1 MARPIK
7 IPFVDLARQFRAL
20 EPELTQAFQKVGRS
34 GMYIMGEWLA
44 SFEHAVASYL
54 GVKHAV
60 GVSDGS
66 NALFLTLKALGIGPG
81 DEVITAPNSFLASAW
96 TIVAVGARPVFAD
109 VAEDMNLDPA
119 RLEAAITPRTR
130 GVMPVHITG
139 RPANMGPI
147 NEIADKHGLFVLEDA
162 AQAIGARYHGKRV
175 GGLGTAA
182 GFSLHP
188 LKNLGVYGVSLT
200 HFEIGEADESRGDL
214 SEFLFDH
221 QDLCLH
227 RVPRQIWG

>member
-1 MARPIK
+1 MASPIK

-20 EPELTQAFQKVGRS
+20 EPELTEAFQEVGRS
-34 GMYIMGEWLA
+34 GMYIMGDRLA
-44 SFEHAVASYL
+44 SFERAAASYL
-54 GVKHAV
+54 GVKHAI

-66 NALFLTLKALGIGPG
+66 NALFLTMKALGIGPG

-96 TIVAVGARPVFAD
+96 TIVAVGAKPVFAD

-119 RLEAAITPRTR
+119 RLEDAITPRTR

-139 RPANMGPI
+139 RPANMGAI

-188 LKNLGVYGVSLT
+188 
-200 HFEIGEADESRGDL
+200 
-214 SEFLFDH
+214 
-221 QDLCLH
+221 
-227 RVPRQIWG
+227 